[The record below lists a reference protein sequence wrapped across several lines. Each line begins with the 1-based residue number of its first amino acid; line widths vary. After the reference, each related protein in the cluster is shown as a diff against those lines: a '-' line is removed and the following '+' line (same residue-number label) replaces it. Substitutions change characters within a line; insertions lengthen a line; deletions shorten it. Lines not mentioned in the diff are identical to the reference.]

1 MEIMH
6 IHKAATVA
14 CAAVTLLA
22 LAGNAPAG
30 QPDNAALLY
39 YQAFLLYE
47 KPDST
52 MENLLSDF
60 RSGKIAAND
69 MIREHVEKNRRIID
83 YAVKAANL
91 PHCDWGYD
99 YSQGMDLALPNGP
112 GLRRV
117 VFLLAAD
124 AALLAEQGDCQTALD
139 RGLTIYRMSAHTT
152 DRTIITYLL
161 GVALAA
167 LADRTI
173 QETLAV
179 VPGDIE
185 MLSRLKA
192 QVEQFQ
198 NAFPSLEYTLA
209 QEAQVCAASIS
220 KEKVPM
226 VIRMASQDNP
236 DFATSPAGTRILAG
250 DEPFFERNRT
260 HWFNTNKTLIGAVQS
275 KLSYPQ
281 MYAKLQ
287 ELGEQFGKEYQANP
301 DGTFTALMLPPI
313 HRIYVLT
320 TRLQTH
326 FNALRTGTDLVKAR
340 TGRLPVPPRRH
351 AAGPVRRSAVREKS
365 DGGFVLRCRSKGDVK
380 PSQWFEFKI
389 SNEWAS
395 TKVGEPSF
403 STGALMRCCRQFVLV
418 RGHRRW
424 SCVILVNFVIR
435 TSCEWLCSLEDRSSG
450 AQARQPAALCRIYG
464 R

>member
-1 MEIMH
+1 MKNGKDETMETMH
-6 IHKAATVA
+6 NHKAVTVA
-14 CAAVTLLA
+14 CATILLLA

-47 KPDST
+47 KPDSA
-52 MENLLSDF
+52 MEEMLADF
-60 RSGKIAAND
+60 RSRKIAAND
-69 MIREHVEKNRRIID
+69 VIREHVEKNRRVID
-83 YAVKAANL
+83 YVVKAASL
-91 PHCDWGYD
+91 AHCDWGFD

-124 AALLAEQGDCQTALD
+124 AALLADQGDYRGALD
-139 RGLTIYRMSAHTT
+139 RCLIIYKMSLQVT
-152 DRTIITYLL
+152 DKTLITYLL

-179 VPGDIE
+179 VPGEDIE
-185 MLSRLKA
+185 TLSRLKA

-198 NAFPSLEYTLA
+198 SAFPSLEYTLA

-226 VIRMASQDNP
+226 VLRVLSQDNP
-236 DFATSPAGTRILAG
+236 DFASSPEGTRILTG
-250 DEPFFERNRT
+250 DEAFFERNRT
-260 HWFNTNKTLIGAVQS
+260 HWFNTDKTLITAVQS
-275 KLSYPQ
+275 KLPYPQ

-287 ELGEQFGKEYQANP
+287 ELGEQIGRESQTNP
-301 DGTFTALMLPPI
+301 DGTFTGLMLPAI

-326 FNALRTGTDLVKAR
+326 FNALRTGIEIYMMKAR
-340 TGRLPVPPRRH
+340 TGRLPDSLPAGTPPDLFSGQPF
-351 AAGPVRRSAVREKS
+351 AYEKT
-365 DGGFVLRCRSKGDVK
+365 DGGFVLRCQAKEAAEK
-380 PSQWFEFKI
+380 PEANRFEFKI
-389 SNEWAS
+389 
-395 TKVGEPSF
+395 K
-403 STGALMRCCRQFVLV
+403 Q
-418 RGHRRW
+418 
-424 SCVILVNFVIR
+424 
-435 TSCEWLCSLEDRSSG
+435 
-450 AQARQPAALCRIYG
+450 
-464 R
+464 